1 MARPPAS
8 PMTRIDGV
16 TELSLGLSLS
26 GSHSPSDMVQAAV
39 AAERF
44 GFDSVWTSEAWGN
57 DAFTPLGAIAAVT
70 QRIRLGTAIAQIS
83 ARSPGATAMTVLTLQ
98 ELSGGRIDLGLG
110 VSGPQ
115 VVEGWH
121 GASFARPLVAT
132 REYVTILRAM
142 LAADRP
148 VEIAGSIYSVPYR
161 GQDATG
167 LGKPLRSSLPAR
179 PETPILIAAIGPRN
193 VELATKVADGLLPYL
208 WSPTRWQEAW
218 GETLA
223 AAQSGFVVAPTV
235 FVSMGDDL
243 DACRDAL
250 RPRIALHIGGMG
262 SRNQNFYKDLIVRYG
277 YEEEATKI
285 QDLFLSGDRKAARAA
300 VTDDLVDDLAL
311 VGSVERI
318 TDQLEA
324 WREGPVTTMILE
336 PTNLD
341 DLEAISK
348 LWGR

>member
-1 MARPPAS
+1 MS
-8 PMTRIDGV
+8 TTDQTR
-16 TELSLGLSLS
+16 ELGLGLSLS
-26 GSHSPSDMVQAAV
+26 VVRSSTEMVKAAV
-39 AAERF
+39 AAEGF

-70 QRIRLGTAIAQIS
+70 SRIRLGTAIAQIS
-83 ARSPGATAMTVLTLQ
+83 ARTPAATAMTVLTLQ
-98 ELSGGRIDLGLG
+98 ELSGGRVDLGLG

-121 GASFARPLVAT
+121 GASFGRPLVAS

-142 LAADRP
+142 LAADQP

-161 GQDATG
+161 GPDATG
-167 LGKPLRSSLPAR
+167 LGKPLRSSLPGH
-179 PETPILIAAIGPRN
+179 PETSILLAAIGPRN

-208 WSPTRWQEAW
+208 WSPTRWKQAW

-223 AAQSGFVVAPTV
+223 GAPSGFVVAPTV
-235 FVSMGDDL
+235 FVSMGEDL
-243 DACRDAL
+243 EACREAL

-262 SRNQNFYKDLIVRYG
+262 SRNQNFYKDLIARYG
-277 YEEEATKI
+277 YEKEATTI
-285 QDLFLSGDRKAARAA
+285 QDLYLSGDRKAARAA
-300 VTDDLVDDLAL
+300 VSDSLIDDLAL

-318 TDQLEA
+318 ADQLEA
-324 WREGPVTTMILE
+324 WRESPVTTMILE
-336 PTNLD
+336 PTNVD

-348 LWGR
+348 IWRR

>member
-1 MARPPAS
+1 M
-8 PMTRIDGV
+8 
-16 TELSLGLSLS
+16 SLGLCLGGIRSTA
-26 GSHSPSDMVQAAV
+26 DMVGAAV
-39 AAERF
+39 AAEQLN
-44 GFDSVWTSEAWGN
+44 FDSVWTSEAWGH

-70 QRIRLGTAIAQIS
+70 RRIRLGTAIAQIS
-83 ARSPGATAMTVLTLQ
+83 ARTPGATAMTVLTLQ
-98 ELSGGRIDLGLG
+98 ELSGGRVDLGLG

-132 REYVTILRAM
+132 REYVAILRAM
-142 LAADRP
+142 LAADHP
-148 VEIAGSIYSVPYR
+148 VEIAGSIYSVPYQ
-161 GQDATG
+161 GPGATG
-167 LGKPLRSSLPAR
+167 LGKPLRSSLAGH
-179 PETPILIAAIGPRN
+179 PETSILIAAIGPRN
-193 VELATKVADGLLPYL
+193 VALAAEVADGLLPYL
-208 WSPTRWQEAW
+208 WSPTRWKEAW

-223 AAQSGFVVAPTV
+223 AAPSGFVVAPTV

-243 DACRDAL
+243 EACRDAL

-262 SRNQNFYKDLIVRYG
+262 SRNKNFYKDLIARYG
-277 YEEEATKI
+277 YEREAATI
-285 QDLFLSGDRKAARAA
+285 QDLYLSGDRKAARAA
-300 VTDDLVDDLAL
+300 VSDSLVDDLAL
-311 VGSVERI
+311 VGPVGRI
-318 TDQLEA
+318 RDQLDA

>member
-1 MARPPAS
+1 MSDTGGR
-8 PMTRIDGV
+8 G
-16 TELSLGLSLS
+16 ELSLGLSLS
-26 GSHSPSDMVQAAV
+26 GIRSSTDMVSAAV

-44 GFDSVWTSEAWGN
+44 SFDSVWTSEAWGN

-70 QRIRLGTAIAQIS
+70 SRIRLGTAIAQIS
-83 ARSPGATAMTVLTLQ
+83 ARTPAATAMTVLTLQ
-98 ELSGGRIDLGLG
+98 ELSGGRIVLGLG

-132 REYVTILRAM
+132 REYVAIVRAM
-142 LAADRP
+142 LAADHP

-161 GQDATG
+161 GPEATG
-167 LGKPLRSSLPAR
+167 LGKPLRSSLPGH
-179 PETPILIAAIGPRN
+179 PETSILIAAIGPRN
-193 VELATKVADGLLPYL
+193 VALATKVADGLLPYL
-208 WSPTRWQEAW
+208 WSPTRWKEAW

-223 AAQSGFVVAPTV
+223 AAPSGFEVAPTV

-243 DACRDAL
+243 EACRDAL

-262 SRNQNFYKDLIVRYG
+262 SRNQNFYKDLIARYG
-277 YEEEATKI
+277 YEQEATII
-285 QDLFLSGDRKAARAA
+285 QDHYLAGDRKAARAA
-300 VTDDLVDDLAL
+300 VSDSLVDDLAL
-311 VGSVERI
+311 VGPVARI
-318 TDQLEA
+318 TDQLDA

-341 DLEAISK
+341 DLETISK

>member
-1 MARPPAS
+1 MS
-8 PMTRIDGV
+8 TTDQKGD
-16 TELSLGLSLS
+16 LGLGLSLS
-26 GSHSPSDMVQAAV
+26 VVRSVTDMVDAAV

-57 DAFTPLGAIAAVT
+57 DAFSPLGAIAAVT
-70 QRIRLGTAIAQIS
+70 GRIRLGTAIAQIS
-83 ARSPGATAMTVLTLQ
+83 ARTPATTAMTVLTLQ

-142 LAADRP
+142 LAADHP
-148 VEIAGSIYSVPYR
+148 VERAGSIYSVPYR
-161 GQDATG
+161 GPDATG
-167 LGKPLRSSLPAR
+167 LGKPLRSSLPGH
-179 PETPILIAAIGPRN
+179 PETSILIAAIGPRN

-208 WSPTRWQEAW
+208 WSPTRWRKAW

-223 AAQSGFVVAPTV
+223 GAPSGFVVAPTV

-243 DACRDAL
+243 EACRDAL

-262 SRNQNFYKDLIVRYG
+262 SRHQNFYKDLITRYG
-277 YEEEATKI
+277 YEEEATMI
-285 QDLFLSGDRKAARAA
+285 QNLFLSGDRKAARAA
-300 VTDDLVDDLAL
+300 VSDGLIDDLAL
-311 VGSVERI
+311 VGSVARI
-318 TDQLEA
+318 TDQLAA
-324 WREGPVTTMILE
+324 WRESPVTTMILE
-336 PTNLD
+336 PTKVD
-341 DLEAISK
+341 DLEAIAN
-348 LWGR
+348 LWRQ

>member
-1 MARPPAS
+1 MSTTDR
-8 PMTRIDGV
+8 THGI
-16 TELSLGLSLS
+16 SLGLSLS
-26 GSHSPSDMVQAAV
+26 GIRASADMVSAAV
-39 AAERF
+39 AAEQF
-44 GFDSVWTSEAWGN
+44 NFDSVWTSEAWGH
-57 DAFTPLGAIAAVT
+57 DAFTPLGAIASVT
-70 QRIRLGTAIAQIS
+70 HRIRLGTAIAQIS
-83 ARSPGATAMTVLTLQ
+83 ARTPGATAMTVLTLQ

-132 REYVTILRAM
+132 REYVAILRAM

-161 GQDATG
+161 GPGATG
-167 LGKPLRSSLPAR
+167 LGKPLRSSLPGH
-179 PETPILIAAIGPRN
+179 PETSILIAAIGPRN
-193 VELATKVADGLLPYL
+193 VTLATEVADGLLPYL
-208 WSPTRWQEAW
+208 WSPTRWKQAW

-223 AAQSGFVVAPTV
+223 AAPSGFVVAPTV

-243 DACRDAL
+243 EACRDAL

-262 SRNQNFYKDLIVRYG
+262 SRDKNFYKDLIARYG
-277 YEEEATKI
+277 YEEEAATI
-285 QDLFLSGDRKAARAA
+285 QNLFLAGDRKAARAA
-300 VTDDLVDDLAL
+300 VSDSLVDDLAL
-311 VGSVERI
+311 VGPVARI
-318 TDQLEA
+318 ADQLDA

-336 PTNLD
+336 PTSLD